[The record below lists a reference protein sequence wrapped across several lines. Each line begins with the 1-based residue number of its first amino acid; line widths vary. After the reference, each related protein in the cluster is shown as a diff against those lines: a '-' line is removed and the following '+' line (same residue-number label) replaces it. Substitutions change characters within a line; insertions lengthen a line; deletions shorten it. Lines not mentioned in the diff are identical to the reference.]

1 MNCNFIMSLDAKT
14 TQSLLSQGYVLLYS
28 KGNNSIF
35 INNKDIVLK
44 KENLK
49 FLYSDTLTF

>member
-1 MNCNFIMSLDAKT
+1 MKCKFIMSLDKMT

-28 KGNNSIF
+28 KGDNSIF